1 MLKED
6 NTLGKLIFV
15 VGVGRSG
22 TSLLHALISTS
33 KDIYTL
39 QETGFIRRFGFRSK
53 LIDLSSDT
61 RYSRNAELLK
71 SFSANKT
78 LKDLYSTLLQR
89 NKAVLDKDPSL
100 ITYTEEIRSIFP
112 KACFLHIYR
121 DPINVVESKKNAEW
135 SSGRSFFYYLFV
147 HAVQLRSAQKDE
159 ASLIFLKFH
168 MNN

>member
-1 MLKED
+1 MILKLQKIMLKED

-71 SFSANKT
+71 
-78 LKDLYSTLLQR
+78 
-89 NKAVLDKDPSL
+89 V
-100 ITYTEEIRSIFP
+100 
-112 KACFLHIYR
+112 
-121 DPINVVESKKNAEW
+121 
-135 SSGRSFFYYLFV
+135 FFC
-147 HAVQLRSAQKDE
+147 K
-159 ASLIFLKFH
+159 
-168 MNN
+168 